1 MINIVKPNPIKF
13 GTDGWRAVIAEEFT
27 FENVRYC
34 AQGVADY
41 LIKAKMA
48 KRGIIIG
55 YDTRFASEEFAAA
68 SAEVLAGNGIKVYL
82 TPSATPTPVIS
93 YGVLAKKAAGAIIIT
108 ASHNPGEWNGFKYKD
123 ENGWSASDEVTSRII
138 NFINKSYAAGKV
150 NRLALAEA
158 RKKKLVVMTDLAPV
172 YFKQI
177 SKLVDIEGL
186 KRANL
191 KVVIDPLYGAGIGY
205 LKRILEG
212 GSLKLLEIHGTRN
225 PIFPGLHPE
234 PIPPHLNE
242 LAETVKKN
250 KANVGLATDGD
261 ADRMGIIDEKGNFV
275 TQLQVF
281 ALLCLYF
288 LEVRGERGAIIKTL
302 TTTNMANLLG
312 KLYNVPVHQTP
323 VGFKYIAPLMKSK
336 NAIIGGEESGGYGF
350 RGHVLERDGVLGNLF
365 FLDFMVKTGKNP
377 SKLLEYLYSKV
388 GPHYYN
394 RVDIKF
400 PEVERK
406 KIIERVCNHPLG
418 TMDGTKVLKLDTTDG
433 YRFMLA
439 DNSWLLVRF
448 SGTEPLLRIYCETN
462 TPERALRLLQIG
474 KKIAGV

>member
-1 MINIVKPNPIKF
+1 VINIVKPNPIKF